1 MDRLNDI
8 FTSIGRF
15 FDHLPPDPSV
25 DTSENI
31 MLEVLSILTITTVAI
46 KQGEASELILGRN
59 IFLTHLGLGMNLNP
73 FKQQATKN
81 EVDKALQRL
90 DISALRKSEG
100 ATAESSRPDGT
111 PPLVV

>member
-90 DISALRKSEG
+90 DISALRKYEG

-111 PPLVV
+111 PPLVG